1 MDCKDPN
8 CRCGFSYND
17 TGRWL
22 EVGDPGL
29 GFAAVEHEP
38 GWDFFDLQGPSHLD
52 VLHVR
57 RSFPIRLVRL
67 YRHWPSSEVLQTA
80 LHPGGVQ
87 QLQLKVPEKAK
98 RLARW
103 IIAVCPST
111 LAFRG
116 TKRVPPSMP
125 LSAAAAAVAAAV
137 SEVEANDLE
146 RRAKGAA
153 SGSLS
158 GYLRQSTSPCSSTAS
173 GAPTSTAAS
182 TPRLGAVAI
191 LTQLYEEQVL
201 TALRAGEN
209 SGDDALDEA
218 IGIRARMQEI
228 AALKEDLALERA
240 AKDVAQASA
249 RQASLELAELREQC
263 SELQR
268 LLRTAERDKI
278 ASEMQLRQLSADLQ
292 HAKTFAWSD
301 DGERKP
307 RNLEEVVSSV
317 VALEIKELQ
326 GASSPEERAVAKRK
340 LLLRWHPDKNSGNG
354 AANDLAK
361 RIMQELQIHADW
373 GSPG

>member
-137 SEVEANDLE
+137 S
-146 RRAKGAA
+146 
-153 SGSLS
+153 GSRS
-158 GYLRQSTSPCSSTAS
+158 Q
-173 GAPTSTAAS
+173 
-182 TPRLGAVAI
+182 RLGKTSQRSCEWLVVWI
-191 LTQLYEEQVL
+191 LATEHF
-201 TALRAGEN
+201 T
-209 SGDDALDEA
+209 
-218 IGIRARMQEI
+218 
-228 AALKEDLALERA
+228 
-240 AKDVAQASA
+240 
-249 RQASLELAELREQC
+249 
-263 SELQR
+263 
-268 LLRTAERDKI
+268 LLFHG
-278 ASEMQLRQLSADLQ
+278 L
-292 HAKTFAWSD
+292 
-301 DGERKP
+301 
-307 RNLEEVVSSV
+307 
-317 VALEIKELQ
+317 
-326 GASSPEERAVAKRK
+326 
-340 LLLRWHPDKNSGNG
+340 
-354 AANDLAK
+354 
-361 RIMQELQIHADW
+361 W
-373 GSPG
+373 GSHFHCCKHSSFGCRCDFNPAL

>member
-1 MDCKDPN
+1 M
-8 CRCGFSYND
+8 
-17 TGRWL
+17 
-22 EVGDPGL
+22 
-29 GFAAVEHEP
+29 
-38 GWDFFDLQGPSHLD
+38 
-52 VLHVR
+52 
-57 RSFPIRLVRL
+57 
-67 YRHWPSSEVLQTA
+67 
-80 LHPGGVQ
+80 
-87 QLQLKVPEKAK
+87 
-98 RLARW
+98 
-103 IIAVCPST
+103 
-111 LAFRG
+111 
-116 TKRVPPSMP
+116 
-125 LSAAAAAVAAAV
+125 
-137 SEVEANDLE
+137 
-146 RRAKGAA
+146 
-153 SGSLS
+153 
-158 GYLRQSTSPCSSTAS
+158 
-173 GAPTSTAAS
+173 
-182 TPRLGAVAI
+182 GAVAI